1 MSDIRLPEHLVFGL
15 DIGTRSIVGS
25 VGYMDG
31 KKFNVA
37 GHYVKEHDTR
47 AMMDG
52 QIHDIAKVGDTI
64 NFVKK
69 ELEHQIGRPLNDVCI
84 AAAGRVLQTVTVH
97 VDLERTDDLAIVEED
112 VYSLDMLGVEKAYEE
127 MRRDYPDVEFYCV
140 GYTVVKYYMNGY
152 IIGNLE
158 GHKARTVGA
167 DILATFLPNEVID
180 GLYSATSLANLNVAN
195 LTLEPIAAINIAI
208 PENFRLLNIALVDV
222 GAGTSDISITK
233 DGSIIAYGMIPHAG
247 DEITE
252 AIVQRCL
259 CDFAT
264 AERIKLNSMKKGI
277 KSVSYKDIM
286 GLTQKLTPDDVKA
299 MYTDTVTNMTREIAE
314 KIKELNGGKSVNA
327 VFVVGGGG
335 KAHGFTES
343 LASFLDLPKERV
355 ALRGEEVLGDVNF
368 LMEGVKKDPLLVT
381 PIGICMNFYNQKNHF
396 VFVNINDERI
406 KLYDNDHLTVV
417 DAAMQIGFPN
427 ESLFPKR
434 GQSLNFTLNEKT
446 RMIRGELGEPARIT
460 INGHDAN
467 INSKIIKNDKIN
479 ITESTAG
486 DAATYTIGQLAEYKE
501 NISFMINGVNITC
514 PRFADVNGQ
523 LEPASYEIK
532 NDDVIIIRDY
542 YSVEQVLAFMDIN
555 STGKKV
561 LVNGHLAAM
570 DEPVYAGFK
579 VVVEDRDYLNDE
591 DLDNDSEAVDNI
603 TENQTPTQGI
613 NEDLKKALDDA
624 IGSDSATTV
633 NNDTNHN
640 VNLNASSDSKV
651 DEAPASESKKAIN
664 LSDNTIKDMYIIVN
678 RKPVVLKNKS
688 KYIFVD
694 ILDFYPFDTRTAGG
708 TELITKIDGI
718 KCDFTS
724 PLYEG
729 CNAEIYWQ

>member
-1 MSDIRLPEHLVFGL
+1 MSDLRLPEHLVFGL

-37 GHYVKEHDTR
+37 GHFVKEHDTR

-52 QIHDIAKVGDTI
+52 QIHDIAKVGETI
-64 NFVKK
+64 NYVKR
-69 ELEHQIGRPLNDVCI
+69 ELENQIGRPLNDVCI
-84 AAAGRVLQTVTVH
+84 AAAGRVLQTVTIH
-97 VDLERTDDLAIVEED
+97 VDIERADDLPIVEED
-112 VYSLDMLGVEKAYEE
+112 VYSLDMLGVEKAYDE
-127 MRRDYPDVEFYCV
+127 MRRDYPDIEFYCV

-158 GHKARTVGA
+158 GHKARTIGA
-167 DILATFLPNEVID
+167 DILATFLPNEVIE
-180 GLYSATSLANLNVAN
+180 GLYSATAIAELNVAN

-252 AIVQRCL
+252 AIVQKCL

-264 AERIKLNSMKKGI
+264 AEHIKLASMKKGI

-286 GLTQKLTPDDVKA
+286 GLTQKLTPADVKE
-299 MYTDTVTNMTREIAE
+299 MYSDTVTNMTREIAE

-343 LASFLDLPKERV
+343 LAQFLGLPKERV

-368 LMEGVKKDPLLVT
+368 LMDGVKKDPLLVT

-396 VFVNINDERI
+396 VYVNINDERI

-434 GQSLNFTLNEKT
+434 GQSLNFTLNNKA
-446 RMIRGELGEPARIT
+446 RMIRGELGEAARIT
-460 INGHDAN
+460 INGHEAN
-467 INSKIIKNDKIN
+467 INSKIVKNDKIY
-479 ITESTAG
+479 IVESTAG
-486 DAATYTIGQLAEYKE
+486 DAAKYTINQLSEYKE
-501 NISFMINGVNITC
+501 SISFMINGVNVTC
-514 PRFADVNGQ
+514 PRFADVNGR
-523 LEPASYEIK
+523 LEPASYEIQ
-532 NDDVIIIRDY
+532 NDDVIIIRDF
-542 YSVEQVLAFMDIN
+542 YSVEQVLAFMDMD

-561 LVNGHLAAM
+561 LVNGHTASL

-579 VVVEDRDYLNDE
+579 VVVEDKDYLNDE
-591 DLDNDSEAVDNI
+591 DDEVDS
-603 TENQTPTQGI
+603 
-613 NEDLKKALDDA
+613 
-624 IGSDSATTV
+624 
-633 NNDTNHN
+633 N
-640 VNLNASSDSKV
+640 VNDVNGEVNSKANV
-651 DEAPASESKKAIN
+651 EVA
-664 LSDNTIKDMYIIVN
+664 SDNTANQASGEQSTDNVEHKNSSPNVNKNDTDITQQTATAENTPAATVSNTPVDMYIMVN
-678 RKPVVLKNKS
+678 GKPVVLRNKPR
-688 KYIFVD
+688 YIFVD

-708 TELITKIDGI
+708 TELITKINGVR
-718 KCDFTS
+718 CEFTS
-724 PLYEG
+724 PLFEG
-729 CNAEIYWQ
+729 CSAEIFWR

>member
-1 MSDIRLPEHLVFGL
+1 MSDLRLPEHLVFGL

-37 GHYVKEHDTR
+37 GHFVKEHDTR

-52 QIHDIAKVGDTI
+52 QIHDIAKVGETI
-64 NFVKK
+64 NCVKK
-69 ELEHQIGRPLNDVCI
+69 ELENQIGRPLNDVCI
-84 AAAGRVLQTVTVH
+84 AAAGRVLQTVTIH
-97 VDLERTDDLAIVEED
+97 VDIERADDLPIVEED
-112 VYSLDMLGVEKAYEE
+112 VYSLDMLGVERAYDE
-127 MRRDYPDVEFYCV
+127 MRRDYPDIEFYCV

-158 GHKARTVGA
+158 GHKARTIGA
-167 DILATFLPNEVID
+167 DILATFLPNEVIE
-180 GLYSATSLANLNVAN
+180 GLYSATAIAELNVSN

-264 AERIKLNSMKKGI
+264 AEHIKLASMKKGI

-286 GLTQKLTPDDVKA
+286 GLTQKLTPADVKE
-299 MYTDTVTNMTREIAE
+299 MYADTVSNMTREIAE

-343 LASFLDLPKERV
+343 LADFLGLPKERV

-368 LMEGVKKDPLLVT
+368 LMDGVKKDPLLVT

-396 VFVNINDERI
+396 VYVNINDERI

-434 GQSLNFTLNEKT
+434 GQSLNFTLNDKT
-446 RMIRGELGEPARIT
+446 RMIRGELGEAARIT
-460 INGHDAN
+460 INGHEAN
-467 INSKIIKNDKIN
+467 INSKIVKNDKIY
-479 ITESTAG
+479 IIESTAG
-486 DAATYTIGQLAEYKE
+486 AAAKYTINQLSEYKE
-501 NISFMINGVNITC
+501 SISFMINGVNVTC
-514 PRFADVNGQ
+514 PRFADVNGM
-523 LEPASYEIK
+523 LEPASYEIQ
-532 NDDVIIIRDY
+532 NNDVIIIRDF
-542 YSVEQVLAFMDIN
+542 YSVEQVLAFMDID

-561 LVNGHLAAM
+561 LVNGHTASP

-579 VVVEDRDYLNDE
+579 VVVEDKDYLNDE
-591 DLDNDSEAVDNI
+591 DDEAASNDNDVNVKVDSKADIEGASDNRQVSGEQS
-603 TENQTPTQGI
+603 TDNAEHKNSNQ
-613 NEDLKKALDDA
+613 
-624 IGSDSATTV
+624 
-633 NNDTNHN
+633 
-640 VNLNASSDSKV
+640 NASIKQTAAA
-651 DEAPASESKKAIN
+651 ENTPAATVS
-664 LSDNTIKDMYIIVN
+664 NTPQDMYIMVN
-678 RKPVVLKNKS
+678 GKPVVLKNKPR
-688 KYIFVD
+688 YIFVD

-708 TELITKIDGI
+708 TELITKINGVR
-718 KCDFTS
+718 CEFTS
-724 PLYEG
+724 PLFEG
-729 CNAEIYWQ
+729 CSAEIFWR